1 MLRPFCW
8 PIRVNR
14 RSERSHCPKVTTA
27 VRSAAGR
34 LSGAVG
40 RVLERNLKGDRS
52 MIDVFQE
59 ELLTLSQAAR
69 ALPAIDGKRVHPS
82 TIFRWIVDGVRGV
95 KLEHVRVG
103 RRICT
108 TEAALTKF
116 MNALAEAPKPER
128 PYKPWTPRPRTEQQ
142 RARDMAAAEKRLRE
156 IGAME

>member
-1 MLRPFCW
+1 M
-8 PIRVNR
+8 
-14 RSERSHCPKVTTA
+14 
-27 VRSAAGR
+27 
-34 LSGAVG
+34 
-40 RVLERNLKGDRS
+40 ERNLKGDRS